1 MGPDHVDLLFFLNE
15 NFKLKSLMS
24 ENSFFFSHPS
34 PHGKIKRG
42 VWRALRSA
50 LSVIFVNL
58 AKLTLILGF
67 LTKYG
72 FKIIFLL
79 IPPSKRSFSL
89 TRHAK
94 PPNKAMR
101 GDGDWRLCAQSINGN
116 QL

>member
-1 MGPDHVDLLFFLNE
+1 M
-15 NFKLKSLMS
+15 KI
-24 ENSFFFSHPS
+24 SFFFSHPS

-50 LSVIFVNL
+50 LLIVFVNL

-101 GDGDWRLCAQSINGN
+101 GDGDWRLCAQSIHGN